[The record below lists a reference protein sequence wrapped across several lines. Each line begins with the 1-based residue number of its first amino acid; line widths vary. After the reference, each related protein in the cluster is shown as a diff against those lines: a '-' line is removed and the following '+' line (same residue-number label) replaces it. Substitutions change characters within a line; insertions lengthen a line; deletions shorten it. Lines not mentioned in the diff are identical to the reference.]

1 MLLLDDINV
10 LVSYC
15 LCYIRIILF
24 YMHSVIL
31 LFNPGVIKFIC
42 AYYGLSVLSYYCILL
57 ILSLLYLVNVIKLA
71 VKVWL
76 GLMFNSKIYQ
86 SRF

>member
-42 AYYGLSVLSYYCILL
+42 AYYGLLLLCSYRPLGACVNDAFVMVFIAYGYCSWLL
-57 ILSLLYLVNVIKLA
+57 LVFLV
-71 VKVWL
+71 
-76 GLMFNSKIYQ
+76 
-86 SRF
+86 